1 MMSKKSKKFTKGRG
15 VVALQTQQ
23 PGATGSKVITQ
34 TQTTASEKEQLI
46 PLIQALEQA
55 RGNRVIV
62 YWLTDLARISEAV
75 VPSLYDQL
83 TAIGHQ
89 KVLDLFL
96 FTRGGDTEAPW
107 RIVTLMREFCDRF
120 AVLVPYRAHSAG
132 TMLSMGADEIVMTPM
147 SVLSPIDPS
156 RTHPLLPRREGAAQA
171 EPISV
176 QDMRH
181 AMTFIRET
189 AKPSEEATYTPDA
202 MAQIVTA
209 LFDKIHPLA
218 IGAIEQSYALSK
230 LIATRCLS
238 THMISPD
245 NNESIEKMV
254 NKLCDDYK
262 SHAYPICRKE
272 ARDIGLKVVD
282 ASPSVDQA
290 MMDLARFYMARDI
303 GFPKATVRP
312 SPGQSFKL
320 YIAWLDSV
328 NKQMRVEQDTR
339 VEKDDQARP
348 VGDRWVEY

>member
-1 MMSKKSKKFTKGRG
+1 MSKKSKKFSKGRG
-15 VVALQTQQ
+15 AVALPTQQ
-23 PGATGSKVITQ
+23 PGATGSQATTQ
-34 TQTTASEKEQLI
+34 AQTTASEKQQLI

-55 RGNRVIV
+55 RGNRVMV

-83 TAIGHQ
+83 SAIGHQ
-89 KVLDLFL
+89 EVLDLLL

-107 RIVTLMREFCDRF
+107 RIVTLMREFCNRF

-132 TMLSMGADEIVMTPM
+132 TVLAMGADEIVMTPM
-147 SVLSPIDPS
+147 GVLSPIDPS
-156 RTHPLLPRREGAAQA
+156 RTHPLLPRREGATEA

-189 AKPSEEATYTPDA
+189 AKPSEDTTYTPDA

-238 THMISPD
+238 THMTSPD
-245 NNESIEKMV
+245 DKDSIDKIV
-254 NKLCDDYK
+254 NRLCDDYK
-262 SHAYPICRKE
+262 SHAYPICREE
-272 ARDIGLKVVD
+272 ARDIGLKVVY
-282 ASPSVDQA
+282 APPSVDQA
-290 MMDLARFYMARDI
+290 MMDLAKFYMARDI
-303 GFPKATVRP
+303 GFPKTTVRP
-312 SPGQSFKL
+312 SPGQTFKL
-320 YIAWLDSV
+320 YIAWLDSI
-328 NKQMRVEQDTR
+328 NKQMRAEQDTL
-339 VEKDDQARP
+339 VEKDNQARP
-348 VGDRWVEY
+348 VGDRWIEY